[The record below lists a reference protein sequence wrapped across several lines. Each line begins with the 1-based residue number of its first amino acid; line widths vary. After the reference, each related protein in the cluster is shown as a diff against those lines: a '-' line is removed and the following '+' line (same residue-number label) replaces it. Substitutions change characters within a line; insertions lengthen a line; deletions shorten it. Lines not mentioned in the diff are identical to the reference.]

1 MKRRIKCKVVRL
13 KNDALLLLFGIKPR
27 RNRLKF
33 NKIKVEERSFSTE
46 EFNKWSRNTLNNTKN
61 K

>member
-1 MKRRIKCKVVRL
+1 MKRRIKCKVIRL

-33 NKIKVEERSFSTE
+33 NKIKVKEREITPE
-46 EFNKWSRNTLNNTKN
+46 LFNKWTEVVFKR
-61 K
+61 

>member
-1 MKRRIKCKVVRL
+1 MKRRIKIKVIRL

-46 EFNKWSRNTLNNTKN
+46 EFNKWTEAVFKR
-61 K
+61 